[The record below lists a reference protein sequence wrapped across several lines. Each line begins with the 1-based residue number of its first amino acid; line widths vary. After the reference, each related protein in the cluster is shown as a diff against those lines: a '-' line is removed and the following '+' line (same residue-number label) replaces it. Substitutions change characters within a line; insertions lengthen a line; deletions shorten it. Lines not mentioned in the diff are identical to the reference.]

1 MAWCIS
7 PVYATVAWFA
17 GSSDNAQVQTK
28 YPIVVETTHR
38 HGVQPMIVATSQ
50 PYFAPYPGFFLKA
63 HLADC
68 FVILDAVQ
76 FPRRTTWIT
85 RNRFKNDQGTLW
97 ATVPVLKKGLGFQK
111 IRDVRI
117 CYAENWPQKFRR
129 TCDHA
134 YARAPYLQDYRG
146 VIERALS
153 RGPEFLLDFNLEII
167 DGLLAHLDID
177 TRVVLM
183 SDLGVGGKGT
193 ALVLDICNAL
203 GADRFLVQ
211 SSARAYYD
219 PVEFEQAGIERIS
232 FSKPRYVYPQLWGDF
247 IENLSVLDLLFNCG
261 PKTREIILG

>member
-1 MAWCIS
+1 
-7 PVYATVAWFA
+7 
-17 GSSDNAQVQTK
+17 
-28 YPIVVETTHR
+28 
-38 HGVQPMIVATSQ
+38 MIVATNQ

-97 ATVPVLKKGLGFQK
+97 VTIPVLKKGLGFQK

-117 CYAENWPQKFRR
+117 CYAENWPQRLQR
-129 TCDHA
+129 TFEHA
-134 YARAPYLQDYRG
+134 YARAPYLYDFVG
-146 VIERALS
+146 VMETVLS
-153 RGPEFLLDFNLEII
+153 ARPVWLLDLNLEILQA
-167 DGLLAHLDID
+167 LLDYLAID

-183 SDLGVGGKGT
+183 SELGSAGKGT
-193 ALVLDICNAL
+193 ALIIDICKAL

-219 PVEFEQAGIERIS
+219 SSAFSAEGLELIY
-232 FSKPRYVYPQLWGDF
+232 FSKPRYIYPQLWGDF